1 MASSSEGVANDG
13 SGSDR
18 QKLMRKIAV
27 AILASVPVA
36 LVAGCDLVFATNRD
50 GGWDERQGFVAPAM
64 ATGFVLGWV
73 VTAWFASRADSA
85 TLATSRALRVLAV
98 LAFIAPL
105 IGVGHCTFA
114 AEVPDPIFP
123 PWAIVVVSAFVM
135 LPIGFTAH
143 CGHRALERRDE
154 RSRAEEA
161 LVRDAT

>member
-1 MASSSEGVANDG
+1 MGSSSEGVANDG

-73 VTAWFASRADSA
+73 E
-85 TLATSRALRVLAV
+85 L
-98 LAFIAPL
+98 PL
-105 IGVGHCTFA
+105 G
-114 AEVPDPIFP
+114 
-123 PWAIVVVSAFVM
+123 
-135 LPIGFTAH
+135 
-143 CGHRALERRDE
+143 
-154 RSRAEEA
+154 
-161 LVRDAT
+161 